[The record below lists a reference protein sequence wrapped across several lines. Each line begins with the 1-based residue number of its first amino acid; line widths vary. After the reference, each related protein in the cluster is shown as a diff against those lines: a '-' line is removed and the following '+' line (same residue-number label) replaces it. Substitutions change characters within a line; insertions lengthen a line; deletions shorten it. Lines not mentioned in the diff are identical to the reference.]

1 MNPTFGLR
9 VIGVEKEGKNLSIS
23 SLIFA
28 RVTARR
34 TFPDGFFFLVV
45 K

>member
-9 VIGVEKEGKNLSIS
+9 VLGVEKMEKTGMVA

-28 RVTARR
+28 CAAARR